1 MSLEIEGLTE
11 FQQDLLEVAQKKL
24 PKESLKVMRKIGS
37 KARTKV
43 ARKARSTV
51 HKKTGNYQKGFK
63 RGKAFKDSEGKYVVR
78 VINSQP
84 HAHLIEYGHQQVAKD
99 GRNVGFVPG
108 KKVLADGMADF
119 DSSGIYEKE
128 LLNWLDELLES
139 GDL

>member
-1 MSLEIEGLTE
+1 MSLEINGLTE
-11 FQQDLLEVAQKKL
+11 FQRDLLDVAQNKL

-51 HKKTGNYQKGFK
+51 KKKTGNYHKGFK
-63 RGKAFKDSEGKYVVR
+63 RGKAFKDTDGKYVVR

-84 HAHLIEYGHQQVAKD
+84 HAHLIEYGHQQVTKD
-99 GRNVGFVPG
+99 GRNVGFVAG
-108 KKVLADGMADF
+108 KNVMANGIAEF
-119 DSSGIYEKE
+119 DSSGTFEKE
-128 LLNWLDELLES
+128 LLSWLDDLLES